1 MRSNWSRVSKAC
13 WMGTRFAVALV
24 FIAGA
29 AASSKAEDRLSKL
42 SKGVGIVRA
51 CADDVWRLCSD
62 RLPGGG
68 RIQDCIQDKM
78 GQLSKDCVDALV
90 DAMADQSFTI
100 CKNQPYALCAAA
112 RCNVYDGVAYCQC
125 EKKSGD
131 SISLTFK
138 MAEGEDVCS
147 AMTAG
152 AQNQYLVSTYS
163 LPDSIVAQ
171 HGDRAIYSCPGGEA
185 AGAYAQCDGGLC
197 FTSTEGTTFLGFD
210 KPVPKGQIICSC
222 PITNAKP
229 NSAAQSYQI
238 LGPYPC
244 DKSFFQY
251 CKVAVANGKT
261 GSTIFVGAPTGTAQG
276 LAVKL
281 NGSVPPLN
289 ECRE

>member
-1 MRSNWSRVSKAC
+1 MFIPGV
-13 WMGTRFAVALV
+13 AV
-24 FIAGA
+24 
-29 AASSKAEDRLSKL
+29 SSKAEDRLSK
-42 SKGVGIVRA
+42 GIGIVRA
-51 CADDVWRLCSD
+51 CADDMWRLCSD

-90 DAMADQSFTI
+90 DAMADQSFTV

-163 LPDSIVAQ
+163 LPDSILTQ
-171 HGDRAIYSCPGGEA
+171 HGDRAI
-185 AGAYAQCDGGLC
+185 
-197 FTSTEGTTFLGFD
+197 
-210 KPVPKGQIICSC
+210 
-222 PITNAKP
+222 
-229 NSAAQSYQI
+229 
-238 LGPYPC
+238 
-244 DKSFFQY
+244 
-251 CKVAVANGKT
+251 
-261 GSTIFVGAPTGTAQG
+261 APTF
-276 LAVKL
+276 
-281 NGSVPPLN
+281 N
-289 ECRE
+289 